1 MAVPVIASFADN
13 INDFFFM
20 GLLLLLLSSFDVM
33 IYIFRHL
40 LYLTV
45 MVLLFWRMESNQPI
59 MQMNRP

>member
-13 INDFFFM
+13 INDFFM
-20 GLLLLLLSSFDVM
+20 GLLLLLSSFDVM

-45 MVLLFWRMESNQPI
+45 MALLFWRMESNQPV